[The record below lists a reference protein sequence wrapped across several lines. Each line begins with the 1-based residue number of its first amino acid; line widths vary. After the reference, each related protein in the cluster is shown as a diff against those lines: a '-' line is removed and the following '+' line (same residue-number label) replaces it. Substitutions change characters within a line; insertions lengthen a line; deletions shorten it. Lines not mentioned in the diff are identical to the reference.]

1 MPRKF
6 ESVSNRLLR
15 FHLTLLSADYEVA
28 RPTADMQSMFLAS
41 LAAGAP
47 EGAAALSDPLA
58 VAIEDGFS
66 TAVASAALRALLDE
80 GKLGEAILFASKQMT
95 SGLGGDLSALKSG
108 IAGLRQMGLEDV
120 VRRASLQMMLMKRQ
134 F

>member
-1 MPRKF
+1 
-6 ESVSNRLLR
+6 
-15 FHLTLLSADYEVA
+15 
-28 RPTADMQSMFLAS
+28 
-41 LAAGAP
+41 
-47 EGAAALSDPLA
+47 
-58 VAIEDGFS
+58 
-66 TAVASAALRALLDE
+66 
-80 GKLGEAILFASKQMT
+80 MT